1 METRGDFRLQEADST
16 SESSLLDSECAIQII
31 NLNDETKEF
40 ELNEE
45 GLSSILNHEKAKDK
59 PVVVISIAGDFRKGK
74 SFMLNFFLR
83 YLKAAE
89 EGEADK
95 WLADKEQPLKGNYL
109 IHLFLSVCLI
119 DFID

>member
-1 METRGDFRLQEADST
+1 MQDADST
-16 SESSLLDSECAIQII
+16 SESSLIETENAIQII
-31 NLNDETKEF
+31 NFNDETKEF

-89 EGEADK
+89 QGKWEE
-95 WLADKEQPLKGNYL
+95 WLADKDQPLKGN
-109 IHLFLSVCLI
+109 
-119 DFID
+119 